1 MPRAFCAALLWS
13 ILLLSCLGTG
23 SQIKLNNDGSGTIRL
38 EYRIASDLE
47 NFGELD
53 GNARW
58 LPVPVG
64 RADLERT
71 IARIEG
77 LRLVSYSSS
86 TEGADTV
93 HSADM
98 SFSSPEALAAL
109 FDSTGRFFKL
119 DFSGKTIKLI
129 FPGKESQNSEFEE
142 LLTGSLQGYDFSLSL
157 TLPGTAKL
165 FWLNGEGKN
174 TEKYPGTC
182 LVRDS
187 VVEYK
192 VPMADL
198 VFLDSG
204 LTMEIRW

>member
-1 MPRAFCAALLWS
+1 MSRVLCAAFLWS
-13 ILLLSCLGTG
+13 VVFLSCLGAG

-38 EYRIASDLE
+38 DYRIASDLE
-47 NFGELD
+47 KIGELE

-64 RADLERT
+64 RSDLERT

-86 TEGADTV
+86 TDGADAV

-98 SFSSPEALAAL
+98 SFSSIEALSSF
-109 FDSTGRFFKL
+109 FDATGRFFEADL
-119 DFSGKTIKLI
+119 PGKTIKLI
-129 FPGKESQNSEFEE
+129 FPGETGPNSDFKE
-142 LLTGSLQGYDFSLSL
+142 LLTSSLQGYDFSFSL

-165 FWLNGEGKN
+165 SWLDGEGKN

-187 VVEYK
+187 VVEYR

-198 VFLDSG
+198 VFLDTG